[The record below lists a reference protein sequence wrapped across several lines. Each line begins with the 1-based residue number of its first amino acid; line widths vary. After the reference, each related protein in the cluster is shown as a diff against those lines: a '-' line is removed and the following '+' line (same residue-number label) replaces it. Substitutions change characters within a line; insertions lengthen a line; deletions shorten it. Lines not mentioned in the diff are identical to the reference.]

1 MIIMNTRQKMN
12 FITRLR
18 QNKVPQNKIDELFNL
33 PEKELDKLYN
43 ISNNELFIS
52 EVAKILNNNGE
63 KYSFYLDSL
72 KQYKNKFSKEDYEEA
87 KKIIRNCNQ
96 QFNARCA
103 YMILKNEELQQHSLN
118 ISGARI
124 VSRAKREINAQ
135 YALKILNIP
144 KLIELRLAIPMASL
158 IVGTENKEQCL
169 NIIRTVLNNKE
180 IYNEVKDIINKV
192 TIYLRRTLITVPGH
206 EEEATDLLNVF
217 SEILNKPFIIAPV
230 NVEKKRVR
238 TIFSKKNN

>member
-1 MIIMNTRQKMN
+1 
-12 FITRLR
+12 
-18 QNKVPQNKIDELFNL
+18 
-33 PEKELDKLYN
+33 
-43 ISNNELFIS
+43 
-52 EVAKILNNNGE
+52 
-63 KYSFYLDSL
+63 
-72 KQYKNKFSKEDYEEA
+72 
-87 KKIIRNCNQ
+87 
-96 QFNARCA
+96 
-103 YMILKNEELQQHSLN
+103 MILKNEELQQHNLN

-124 VSRAKREINAQ
+124 VSRTKREINAQ

-144 KLIELRLAIPMASL
+144 RLIELRLAIPMASL